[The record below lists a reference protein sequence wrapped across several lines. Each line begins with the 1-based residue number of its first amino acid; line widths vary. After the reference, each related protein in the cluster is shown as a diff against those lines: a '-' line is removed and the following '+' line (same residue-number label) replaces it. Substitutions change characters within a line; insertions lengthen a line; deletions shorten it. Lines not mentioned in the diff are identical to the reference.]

1 MKGEKGWDEHG
12 ALVPPGWPCCADK
25 GRSGTSSAKTQCSF
39 RSESERESEREREER
54 SKVRA
59 F

>member
-1 MKGEKGWDEHG
+1 MKGEKSWDEHG

-25 GRSGTSSAKTQCSF
+25 GRSETSSAKTQCGQA
-39 RSESERESEREREER
+39 SEREREREER